1 MWFFNYFA
9 GSYIF
14 ASTLTSCY
22 DLFIGYHKH
31 KNRSF
36 SETTTEI
43 IKIIPNVVFNLVFI
57 TLPYT
62 LLLEKHIEDKPR
74 NNYGVIFN
82 IVMSYFV
89 TDILFYSTHRLLH
102 LPALYFIHKKHHEY
116 EFPIGIGAMYAHPVD
131 FFFTNLIPFTF
142 PVFFYPPTYIIKLI
156 IIISIS
162 TTVIQSHGGY
172 TFLNSGHLDHH
183 RYYKIN
189 YGLGPMDR
197 LLGTH
202 R

>member
-22 DLFIGYHKH
+22 DLLIGYHKH
-31 KNRSF
+31 KHRSF

-74 NNYGVIFN
+74 NNYGVMFN

-89 TDILFYSTHRLLH
+89 TDILFYSTQTVLQ
-102 LPALYFIHKKHHEY
+102 E
-116 EFPIGIGAMYAHPVD
+116 V
-131 FFFTNLIPFTF
+131 
-142 PVFFYPPTYIIKLI
+142 TYK
-156 IIISIS
+156 
-162 TTVIQSHGGY
+162 
-172 TFLNSGHLDHH
+172 FLVS
-183 RYYKIN
+183 RVVQI
-189 YGLGPMDR
+189 R
-197 LLGTH
+197 
-202 R
+202 